1 MEVRAYKPED
11 VEETK
16 RIFDKFY
23 AKDSYGPV
31 VFPDM
36 SKGYL
41 CAFTILS
48 DNSKIIIAGGVRTIA
63 EITLITDKNCSVRGR
78 VMALKE
84 VLKISNYVANQFKFE
99 WLHAITDDPT
109 WANQMREVGFVP
121 RGQDLEIPVRDI
133 K

>member
-1 MEVRAYKPED
+1 MEVRSYRPED

-31 VFPDM
+31 KFPDFL
-36 SKGYL
+36 SGYL
-41 CAFTILS
+41 CNFTILS
-48 DNSKIIIAGGVRTIA
+48 DNGKIITAGGVRNIA
-63 EITLITDKNCSVRGR
+63 EVSLITDKNCSVKGR
-78 VMALKE
+78 VIALKE
-84 VLKISNYVANQFKFE
+84 VLKISNYVASQFKFE

-109 WANQMREVGFVP
+109 WANQMQEVGFMP
-121 RGQDLEIPVRDI
+121 RGQDLEIKVRDV